1 MKLNYKQTQCSNAK
15 QKKIIKKKTMKKK
28 DLNQHEL
35 TRQPRDHGYRI
46 EITHKKKCKKIKHED
61 QILTNQM
68 SNDEIKKKLNLKKG
82 SKKRLK

>member
-68 SNDEIKKKLNLKKG
+68 SNDEIKKKNSILKKD
-82 SKKRLK
+82 KKKD